1 MTIKNPA
8 KPSLRWFAFICIGCL
23 LWPCLSQAQDAKL
36 RRDVTYSTH
45 NYKHPNKAAQAR
57 KWEQPATVDVN
68 APASVASR
76 NYKQP
81 MNATEQPQEEGI
93 VLRANRDQLDMDRNY
108 KNQHP
113 SQLARDRQLRKMKS
127 PMEERPAEVE
137 PTGN

>member
-1 MTIKNPA
+1 MTTKNYATPPWRELA
-8 KPSLRWFAFICIGCL
+8 LICIGCL
-23 LWPCLSQAQDAKL
+23 LWPCLAQAQDAKL
-36 RRDVTYSTH
+36 RRDATYSTH

-68 APASVASR
+68 APARVA

-81 MNATEQPQEEGI
+81 MSATEQPQEEGI

-113 SQLARDRQLRKMKS
+113 SQLARDRQIRKVKS
-127 PMEERPAEVE
+127 PMEERPVEVE